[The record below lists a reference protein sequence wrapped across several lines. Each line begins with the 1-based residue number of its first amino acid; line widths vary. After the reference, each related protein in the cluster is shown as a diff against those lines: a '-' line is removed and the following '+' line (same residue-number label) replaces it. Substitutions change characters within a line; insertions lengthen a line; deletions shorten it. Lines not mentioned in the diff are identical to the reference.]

1 MKLEFG
7 DGKILRMLEAMRKPC
22 AGCNSTPKGSF
33 KDTKTVKKEIF
44 LLPPLF
50 SISSPPPPFESL
62 NLTKAARPV
71 PEQTGSLEEDQKP
84 LRGRGSP

>member
-7 DGKILRMLEAMRKPC
+7 DGKILGMLEAMQKPC

-33 KDTKTVKKEIF
+33 KDTKTVKEEIF
-44 LLPPLF
+44 LLSPLF
-50 SISSPPPPFESL
+50 LPPPPFESL

-71 PEQTGSLEEDQKP
+71 PEQTGSLKEEQKH
-84 LRGRGSP
+84 LGGRGSP